1 MKFKPIKRRENPSG
15 IYRCGAPFEDEAT
28 GTNSGKVY
36 IFSI

>member
-15 IYRCGAPFEDEAT
+15 SAPFEDEAT